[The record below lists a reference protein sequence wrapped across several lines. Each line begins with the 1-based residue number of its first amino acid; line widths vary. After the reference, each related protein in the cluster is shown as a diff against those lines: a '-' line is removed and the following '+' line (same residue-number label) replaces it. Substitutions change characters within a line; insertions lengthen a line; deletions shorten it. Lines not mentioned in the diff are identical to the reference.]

1 MANLRSCQEAVKVFW
16 IVHFK
21 MLPAIFLTCLSHPP
35 LHPQGPSVDDRQPV
49 WQPHGRPRR
58 PTCTAVIENEM
69 ACSTAKETKIEAT
82 VISVILSS
90 NWDSDSW
97 WFDMIWYGV
106 SVSTSSPDIPI
117 VSASWLQPLHRPKAQ
132 WRAAVQDLSAAN
144 GLGVPEDHP
153 IENPVVTYP
162 HDVHS
167 SPWDTLWL
175 WLTVCYWKWP

>member
-1 MANLRSCQEAVKVFW
+1 MS
-16 IVHFK
+16 II
-21 MLPAIFLTCLSHPP
+21 PSP

-82 VISVILSS
+82 VYLSYCHQTEIQIL
-90 NWDSDSW
+90 DDL
-97 WFDMIWYGV
+97 IWCFCFNQFAWHSYCIGQLAPAA
-106 SVSTSSPDIPI
+106 TRHHQP
-117 VSASWLQPLHRPKAQ
+117 PLHRPKAQ

-167 SPWDTLWL
+167 SPWDTLW
-175 WLTVCYWKWP
+175 